1 MIKDMRKHPRFIT
14 IHNEG
19 RPTGRIS
26 RIRSRRLEKFTGQ
39 DRALAKQLDDVCS
52 SVSGRDIENTDQL
65 RTILS
70 KIERS
75 AESLGCRFK
84 LTLLEGVSGSPHYDE
99 YSVDEFCV
107 KSRRLLK
114 GSSYLSVDFVD
125 GEPGDQFMLC
135 LHDYED
141 DDVMDECAQFI
152 FDAPSSIGRLSR

>member
-1 MIKDMRKHPRFIT
+1 MIKYIRKHTRFRT
-14 IHNEG
+14 LTNEG
-19 RPTGRIS
+19 RHTGLNP

-39 DRALAKQLDDVCS
+39 DRALSKQLADLCS
-52 SVSGRDIENTDQL
+52 SVSGREIENTDQL

-70 KIERS
+70 KIEHG
-75 AESLGCRFK
+75 AEALGCRFK

-107 KSRRLLK
+107 KARRWLK
-114 GSSYLSVDFVD
+114 GSAYLSVDFVD

-141 DDVMDECAQFI
+141 EDVMDECAQFL
-152 FDAPSSIGRLSR
+152 FDTPSAIGRISR